1 MQYEYTLRYKGR
13 LKTPLEYENIL
24 IKSNTSGQTL
34 RLGEIAKVELGGLQY
49 NVNYPLGILY
59 CVAVFGGDILCRY
72 LIGLC
77 Y

>member
-1 MQYEYTLRYKGR
+1 MNVPPTELLAQPGFLAGVWLSLIGVIFLVWVLVWMFKALKVSCNLKG
-13 LKTPLEYENIL
+13 
-24 IKSNTSGQTL
+24 
-34 RLGEIAKVELGGLQY
+34 
-49 NVNYPLGILY
+49 YPLGILY